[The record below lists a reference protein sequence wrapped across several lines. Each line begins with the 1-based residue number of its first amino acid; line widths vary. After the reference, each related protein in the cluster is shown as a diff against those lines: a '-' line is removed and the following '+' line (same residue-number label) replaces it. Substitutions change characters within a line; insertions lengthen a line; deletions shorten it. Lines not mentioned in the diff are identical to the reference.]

1 MDETK
6 SEITIE
12 DFPNWH
18 PETWGGPRPGSG
30 RPRLGGED
38 DPTVTVTVMMPRSL
52 KEEAIRQGD
61 GNMSLG
67 VRRAVAT
74 LALFHAGKPTYVDTE
89 QWYEAI
95 DMRLRSLP
103 QPPEK

>member
-6 SEITIE
+6 TETKKNP
-12 DFPNWH
+12 DWK

-30 RPRLGGED
+30 RPTLGGDD
-38 DPTVTVTVMMPRSL
+38 DPTVTVTVMMPLSL

-67 VRRAVAT
+67 IRRAVAT
-74 LALFHAGKPTYVDTE
+74 LALFHTRKPTYENTE

-95 DMRLRSLP
+95 NARPRSLP
-103 QPPEK
+103 QPVEE